1 MTRHTLKTLLFAG
14 AALPLTSLAFVVPA
28 LAQQEDADTVAVETE
43 AAADDS
49 EVWDDAGMVA
59 GAEDAD
65 AWASEQGTDTGDGVL
80 QEDDEAGGEAAGG
93 GATVAMEA
101 PEEAS
106 APDGEGAVEISANGG
121 GSRNGTG
128 GPDQ

>member
-1 MTRHTLKTLLFAG
+1 MTRHTLKALLIAS
-14 AALPLTSLAFVVPA
+14 AALPLASFAVVVPA
-28 LAQQEDADTVAVETE
+28 MAQQDDEDSSAFETE
-43 AAADDS
+43 AAGDAE

-65 AWASEQGTDTGDGVL
+65 AWASENDAEAGDAAP
-80 QEDDEAGGEAAGG
+80 DDSDEADAEAAGG
-93 GATVAMEA
+93 GGAASDEA
-101 PEEAS
+101 PEETT
-106 APDGEGAVEISANGG
+106 APDEEGAVEISANGG